1 MKNRYDF
8 ICEEV
13 QQVKDSLCSNPS
25 DELLFYYR
33 GHSDIDWDLVPT
45 IIRSRGKVTEYSE
58 ICRAMNDG
66 NWSLADSA
74 FVNIARMQH
83 YGYATRFLDYTTSLD
98 VALYFACNDSNY
110 YDRDG
115 CISICL
121 YTNDRHIETPDTLAI
136 SELALLASD
145 ISLMDF
151 AKAVSEKHERA
162 IEKEH
167 KLYKTHSFLF
177 DEITDMAWNTTVW
190 LNSGFM
196 ITPTEDELNYLAK
209 SNPRILRQ
217 KGAFFIFGNET
228 TPSKVPTRSSL
239 LDTVMIHPII
249 KEKSNLIRPDIL
261 GNGAINITIRSHWKP
276 EIMKMLEKK
285 GITHEYLFP
294 DEQ

>member
-261 GNGAINITIRSHWKP
+261 GNGAINITIQNRWKP
-276 EIMKMLEKK
+276 EIMKALEKK

>member
-1 MKNRYDF
+1 MH
-8 ICEEV
+8 
-13 QQVKDSLCSNPS
+13 
-25 DELLFYYR
+25 FY
-33 GHSDIDWDLVPT
+33 LP
-45 IIRSRGKVTEYSE
+45 
-58 ICRAMNDG
+58 
-66 NWSLADSA
+66 
-74 FVNIARMQH
+74 
-83 YGYATRFLDYTTSLD
+83 
-98 VALYFACNDSNY
+98 LY
-110 YDRDG
+110 
-115 CISICL
+115 
-121 YTNDRHIETPDTLAI
+121 NDRHIETPDTLAI
-136 SELALLASD
+136 SELALLTSD

-151 AKAVSEKHERA
+151 AKSVIEKHERA
-162 IEKEH
+162 IKKEH
-167 KLYKTHSFLF
+167 KLYKTPSFLF
-177 DEITDMAWNTTVW
+177 DESTDMAWAATVW

-261 GNGAINITIRSHWKP
+261 GNGAINITIRSRWKP

>member
-1 MKNRYDF
+1 
-8 ICEEV
+8 
-13 QQVKDSLCSNPS
+13 
-25 DELLFYYR
+25 
-33 GHSDIDWDLVPT
+33 
-45 IIRSRGKVTEYSE
+45 
-58 ICRAMNDG
+58 MNDG

-110 YDRDG
+110 YHRDG
-115 CISICL
+115 CISICP

-136 SELALLASD
+136 SELARLTSD

-151 AKAVSEKHERA
+151 AKSVSEKHESA
-162 IEKEH
+162 IKEEH
-167 KLYKTHSFLF
+167 KLYQTHPFLF
-177 DEITDMAWNTTVW
+177 DESTDMAWAATVW

-261 GNGAINITIRSHWKP
+261 ENGAINITIRSRWKP

>member
-1 MKNRYDF
+1 
-8 ICEEV
+8 
-13 QQVKDSLCSNPS
+13 
-25 DELLFYYR
+25 
-33 GHSDIDWDLVPT
+33 
-45 IIRSRGKVTEYSE
+45 
-58 ICRAMNDG
+58 MNDG

-110 YDRDG
+110 YHRDG
-115 CISICL
+115 CISICP

-136 SELALLASD
+136 SELALLTSD

-151 AKAVSEKHERA
+151 AKSVIEKHERA
-162 IEKEH
+162 IKKEH
-167 KLYKTHSFLF
+167 KLYKTPSFLF
-177 DEITDMAWNTTVW
+177 DESTDMAWAATVW

-196 ITPTEDELNYLAK
+196 ITPTEDEFNYLAK

-261 GNGAINITIRSHWKP
+261 GNGAINITIRSRWKP